1 MKDWFKSVEYHHSY
15 VKSIAD
21 EHGDYTVL
29 WTSLIGSQNYGLEG
43 ADSDCDTI
51 SVVLPSYLD
60 FISNVP
66 SISFEQE
73 VADGKVIVKDFRLI
87 MNLLRKTSPNSVE
100 PFASHY
106 QVFEPEYADL
116 EDAFFQD
123 ETLFYLTH
131 ANYRN
136 MINAIMGCA
145 YGLHGRNMSFGKKL
159 AHVIRLINMEKQFLS
174 DTPTDILGFYWE
186 VDRTYARIIK
196 FESEEE
202 TSDEFHQKLYERLL
216 DVLKEEVSMFEPTQ
230 EQRSIEYT
238 AKCTI
243 NRLQFEVTKIYLK
256 NNNFEYKE

>member
-1 MKDWFKSVEYHHSY
+1 MKDWLKSVEYHHSY
-15 VKSIAD
+15 VKAIAD
-21 EHGDYTVL
+21 EHGEYIVL
-29 WTSLIGSQNYGLEG
+29 WTALIDSQNYGLESE
-43 ADSDCDTI
+43 DSDCDII

-100 PFASHY
+100 PFASKY
-106 QVFEPEYADL
+106 KVFEPEYASL
-116 EDAFFQD
+116 ENMFFQND
-123 ETLFYLTH
+123 TLFYLTH

-136 MINAIMGCA
+136 MMNAIMGCA
-145 YGLHGRNMSFGKKL
+145 CGLHGRNMSFGKQFS
-159 AHVIRLINMEKQFLS
+159 HVVRLVNMEKQFLS

-186 VDRTYARIIK
+186 IDHEYARTLK
-196 FESEEE
+196 FELPEEE
-202 TSDEFHQKLYERLL
+202 VEFHQKVYEKLI
-216 DVLKEEVSMFEPTQ
+216 DFLKDEASTFEPTQ

-243 NRLQFEVTKIYLK
+243 NRLQFEATKIYLK